1 MEVAGLALGGLG
13 VLGVAD
19 VCLRVGQNLLQRYRD
34 VQEAHKDV
42 EGLKFRVEN
51 VWLHIAIQLTTVK
64 SSEKE
69 VHQVLTDHIAELLNK
84 LQYYLH
90 TAYRNLE
97 KLQDRRGRARVI
109 KFAFFLKS
117 SLEKDVSVLERWRDM
132 FNSTFYMLSIP
143 KNPALDR
150 ILSME
155 VQKNQPDN
163 SPVTAVKAIRD
174 VLADEPTKQL
184 TPVWLE
190 PVKMY
195 FPNPIGYS
203 GAYIVFDNTTNM
215 RYIMETITVDPGRRD
230 YKQLDK
236 DVTKLA
242 SVLRESRGVPG
253 VLACRGVVRQQR
265 SDGAPEK
272 FEFILEMPHRLDQ
285 SPECLRT
292 VLQRSTNEPHP
303 LEERVLLAKQIA
315 KAVMFVHNLNFVHKN
330 MRPETI
336 LVFPN
341 PGKTLGIPFLVGFQM
356 FRSADGVTY
365 RAGDESWSNNLYR
378 HPSRQGTLPDHV
390 YRMQHDIYSLGVIL
404 LEIGLWSPFVNE
416 EGGPAAALSQIV
428 HILQDR
434 DQRKRAARIKKV
446 LMAMAYNYLPPRM
459 GTKYTD
465 IVIACLTCLDR
476 DSELGNESEFL
487 EDDGV
492 LVGVRYTQQI
502 LGVLE
507 EIDV

>member
-1 MEVAGLALGGLG
+1 MEVTGAAPA
-13 VLGVAD
+13 VLGVQGIVD
-19 VCLRVGQNLLQRYRD
+19 VCLRAGRNLCERYKD
-34 VQEAHKDV
+34 VQDTHKDV
-42 EGLKFRVEN
+42 ENLKIRVEN
-51 VWLHIAIQLTTVK
+51 VWLHIAYQLATVQS
-64 SSEKE
+64 SSEE

-84 LQYYLH
+84 LQFYLH
-90 TAYRNLE
+90 TASKNLE
-97 KLQDRRGRARVI
+97 KLKDKKGRTKVI
-109 KFAFFLKS
+109 KFALFLKGS
-117 SLEKDVSVLERWRDM
+117 LNKDVALLEKWRDM

-155 VQKNQPDN
+155 LEKNQPDG
-163 SPVTAVKAIRD
+163 SAVTAINAIRD

-184 TPVWLE
+184 TPVWMD
-190 PVKMY
+190 PVRMY
-195 FPNPIGYS
+195 FSAPIGCS
-203 GAYIVFDNTTNM
+203 GAHIVLDNTTNT

-230 YKQLDK
+230 YDQLDR

-253 VLACRGVVRQQR
+253 ILTCKGVVRQQG
-265 SDGAPEK
+265 SDGTPER
-272 FEFILEMPHRLDQ
+272 FEFILEMPNGPVE

-292 VLQRSTNEPHP
+292 VLLRSINEPHP

-315 KAVMFVHNLNFVHKN
+315 KAVLFVHNLNFVHKN
-330 MRPETI
+330 MRPENI

-356 FRSADGVTY
+356 FRSADGVTH
-365 RAGDESWSNNLYR
+365 RAGDESWSSNLYR
-378 HPSRQGTLPDHV
+378 HPSRQGTLPDNA

-416 EGGPAAALSQIV
+416 EGEPAAALSQIV

-434 DQRKRAARIKKV
+434 DQRKRATRIKKV
-446 LMAMAYNYLPPRM
+446 LMAMAYNHLPPKI

-465 IVIACLTCLDR
+465 IVVACLTCLDG
-476 DSELGNESEFL
+476 DSELGSESEFL
-487 EDDGV
+487 DDDGT
-492 LVGVRYTQQI
+492 LVGMRYIQQI

-507 EIDV
+507 EIDI